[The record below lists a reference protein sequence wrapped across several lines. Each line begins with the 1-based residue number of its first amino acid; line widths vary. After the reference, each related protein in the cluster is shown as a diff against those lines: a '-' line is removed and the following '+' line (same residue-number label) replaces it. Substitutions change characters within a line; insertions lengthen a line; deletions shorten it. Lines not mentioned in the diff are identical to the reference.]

1 LAASLIEPNSSVFI
15 AYFSCLVFGIVKL
28 LLLTPFCVISKAY
41 KVSQAIESLS
51 VKSQLMFWQTKTV
64 VLNLFSDSEDT
75 AVFLVKIRQRLG

>member
-64 VLNLFSDSEDT
+64 VLNLFSDNEDT